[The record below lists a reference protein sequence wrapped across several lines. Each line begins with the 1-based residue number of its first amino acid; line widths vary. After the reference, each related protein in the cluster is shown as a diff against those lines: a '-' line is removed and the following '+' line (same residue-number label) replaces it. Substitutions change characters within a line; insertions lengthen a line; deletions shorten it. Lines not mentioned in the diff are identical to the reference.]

1 MSGSEGPG
9 AIGAPLP
16 PCGPDGGLSA
26 RPAGVRQ
33 RSRPRQGYRWSLLLL
48 AGIVAGLSLA
58 EGGGIGRPAM
68 AQSPPAAPPAVT
80 VSHPLE
86 REIVEWDEYTGQF
99 AAVEYVEVRARVS
112 GYLTEIHFEDGQFVK
127 KGDLLFVIDP
137 RPFEADLQQAEAN
150 LERDKAQVVRANL
163 DLTRYSVLAKKEFAP
178 EQQLEHARA
187 TAEGAIATVKADE
200 AAVEQ
205 AKLNLEFTHVT
216 AAVDGRIGSHQVSL
230 GNLIVGG
237 STGALT
243 LLTTIVSLDPIYF
256 NFDMSESDYL
266 GYQRAVQTGLMTA
279 ERDHAVPA
287 YVRLV
292 DEKGWPHE
300 GHMDFIDNQ
309 INRGAGTIRARAIFP
324 NASHLLTPGEFGRIR
339 VPGSEPHQAILIPD
353 AAIVSD
359 QSRKIVMTV
368 SADGTVAPRVIRPG
382 PTYEGLRIVRDGL
395 AANDTIIINGLVRAR
410 PGAKVTPQPGKIEV
424 EPEP

>member
-1 MSGSEGPG
+1 M
-9 AIGAPLP
+9 
-16 PCGPDGGLSA
+16 
-26 RPAGVRQ
+26 V
-33 RSRPRQGYRWSLLLL
+33 LLL
-48 AGIVAGLSLA
+48 AGVAAGLSMA
-58 EGGGIGRPAM
+58 EGGPLGRRAM

-86 REIVEWDEYTGQF
+86 RKVVEWDEYTGQF
-99 AAVEYVEVRARVS
+99 AAVEDVDVRARVS
-112 GYLTEIHFEDGQFVK
+112 GYLTEIHFQDGQFVK

-150 LERDKAQVVRANL
+150 LERDKALVVRANL

-178 EQQLEHARA
+178 QQQVEHARA
-187 TAEGAIATVKADE
+187 TAESAIATVKADD
-200 AAVEQ
+200 AAVVQ

-216 AAVDGRIGSHQVSL
+216 APVDGRIGSHQVSI

-237 STGALT
+237 STGTLT
-243 LLTTIVSLDPIYF
+243 LLTTIVSLDPIWF

-266 GYQRAVQTGLMTA
+266 GYQRAIQAGLMTS
-279 ERDHAVPA
+279 EQGGAVQA
-287 YVRLV
+287 FVRLV

-324 NASHLLTPGEFGRIR
+324 NKSLFLTPGEFGRIR

-353 AAIVSD
+353 AAIVTD

-368 SADGTVAPRVIRPG
+368 SADGTVVPRVVRPG

-395 AANDTIIINGLVRAR
+395 AAGDTIIINGLVRAR
-410 PGAKVTPQPGKIEV
+410 PGAKVTPQPGKIEA

>member
-1 MSGSEGPG
+1 MGGTEGADAMAPPPPPPGPG
-9 AIGAPLP
+9 GSA
-16 PCGPDGGLSA
+16 SA
-26 RPAGVRQ
+26 RRAAPCP
-33 RSRPRQGYRWSLLLL
+33 RPRKSLPWSALLL
-48 AGIVAGLSLA
+48 AGIAAGLSLSA
-58 EGGGIGRPAM
+58 GGALGRRAM
-68 AQSPPAAPPAVT
+68 AQSQPAAPPAVT

-86 REIVEWDEYTGQF
+86 REVVEWDEYTGQF
-99 AAVEYVEVRARVS
+99 AAVEDVEIRARVS
-112 GYLTEIHFEDGQFVK
+112 GYLTEIHFQDGQFVK

-137 RPFEADLQQAEAN
+137 RPFEADLQQVQAN

-178 EQQLEHARA
+178 QQQLDQARA
-187 TAEGAIATVKADE
+187 TSEGASATVKADE
-200 AAVEQ
+200 AAVAQ

-216 AAVDGRIGSHQVSL
+216 APVDGRIGSHQVSI

-237 STGALT
+237 STGTLT
-243 LLTTIVSLDPIYF
+243 LLTTIVSLDPIWF

-266 GYQRAVQTGLMTA
+266 GYQRAIQAGLMTS
-279 ERDHAVPA
+279 EQGGAVQA
-287 YVRLV
+287 FVRLV

-324 NASHLLTPGEFGRIR
+324 NKSLFLTPGEFGRIR

-353 AAIVSD
+353 AAVVTD

-368 SADGTVAPRVIRPG
+368 GADGTVVPRVIRPG

-395 AANDTIIINGLVRAR
+395 AAGDTIIINGLVRAR
-410 PGAKVTPQPGKIEV
+410 PGAKVTPQPGKIEA